1 VTTNKPTCAWTARTN
16 VPWLDLGGQT
26 SGPGNG
32 GITWSAALTLSARVG
47 DIFLENTD
55 APSPLR
61 CVVSQGGIL
70 PGVSDAPRGPL
81 LKSRLDVE
89 RARAQVVVDGA
100 ALHYVGAGEG
110 SIAGPPTPGLHR
122 VVGQLVEGSSPGRA
136 GQWRFELS
144 GPVEPGSLQAAGG
157 EVVLLTDR
165 AIAFRLAGKP
175 GERVV
180 FTFHY
185 R

>member
-1 VTTNKPTCAWTARTN
+1 M
-16 VPWLDLGGQT
+16 

-32 GITWSAALTLSARVG
+32 VISWTAGLTLSARVG

-70 PGVSDAPRGPL
+70 PGVADASNGTV

-89 RARAQVVVDGA
+89 RARAQVIVDGA
-100 ALHYVGAGEG
+100 AVHYVGAGDG
-110 SIAGPPTPGLHR
+110 AIDGPTLPAGVHR
-122 VVGQLVEGSSPGRA
+122 VVGQLVDGSALRSG
-136 GQWRFELS
+136 GQWRFDLS

-157 EVVLLTDR
+157 EVVMLSER
-165 AIAFRLAGKP
+165 AIAFRLAGKS

-180 FTFHY
+180 FTFRY